1 MIKSYLSGLIKKAYG
16 LLTGKET
23 EDVFLT
29 SSGNQQFG
37 DYTSSLP
44 LKVYKTFNQ
53 SPMGVARKLAE
64 KIINL
69 DKADKRVFKVIEPI
83 EPGFINFFIDET
95 VLLKDL
101 AEKLK
106 EKTPFEIESKPLK
119 GKKIM
124 IEFAHPNTHKQFH
137 IGHLRNISLGE
148 ALVRLH
154 ESLGATVI
162 RANYQGDVGLHVA
175 KALWGIM
182 NSSKF
187 KNQSAKLDNE
197 SILERIKFLGECYV
211 EGNKAYE
218 EDKKEEVVAIN
229 KKIYA

>member
-29 SSGNQQFG
+29 STGNQQFG
-37 DYTSSLP
+37 DYTSSLQ

-53 SPMGVARKLAE
+53 SPMGVARELAE

-69 DKADKRVFKVIEPI
+69 DKADKQVFKVIEPI

-106 EKTPFEIESKPLK
+106 EKTPFEIESKPFK

-124 IEFAHPNTHKQFH
+124 IEFADPNPFKEFH
-137 IGHLRNISLGE
+137 IGHLRNITYGE
-148 ALVRLH
+148 SVCRLF
-154 ESLGATVI
+154 EAGGAEVW
-162 RANYQGDVGLHVA
+162 RVSYQGDVGMHVA
-175 KALWGIM
+175 KALYGLLQNPKRKVQIS
-182 NSSKF
+182 N
-187 KNQSAKLDNE
+187 
-197 SILERIKFLGECYV
+197 
-211 EGNKAYE
+211 
-218 EDKKEEVVAIN
+218 
-229 KKIYA
+229 